1 MISNAKK
8 ALLAT
13 TVGVMALAGC
23 AQPPANSPHPVPVVP
38 GGNVG
43 ESGGVT
49 VQPPGVVPPPID
61 PGYWNFDCRFIAF
74 EAAIDSD
81 RLKSDG
87 KWTKGVPN
95 TTIGNLFLYD
105 EVLKDVYILNAAIAG
120 LDPWTFGKTVDGIT
134 DASDLNTLNPY
145 AFADGRILFEFDG
158 FIYYY
163 DIYSEERV
171 TVAFDGRLQKFGG
184 AQPAV
189 TGDGAAIA
197 YINHQGL
204 VVLKLLDG
212 DFYTKTRVL
221 TKIAAEAQ
229 FLGEVDFDF
238 KNKHDFKDGKNG
250 KDGKHGKDF
259 KDAKGVILDLDI
271 SDDGRWI
278 VVNIDGIL
286 HLYDVANPHLFQL
299 LPLSGGALAGL
310 TDRIGHVAISFDG
323 RLIAFTVS
331 SHPFDLYHN
340 RDERLLV
347 LDRATGYID
356 TVPYANL
363 GDSLDTDDFIADPIF
378 CGNQL
383 LFETYVGGAWKVW
396 KYDLDTELLRAMVI
410 LNNALGDVGVDV
422 KISDPILDP

>member
-1 MISNAKK
+1 MTLTAKR
-8 ALLAT
+8 ALFAAT
-13 TVGVMALAGC
+13 MSMMVLAGC
-23 AQPPANSPHPVPVVP
+23 AQPPANSPAPVVP
-38 GGNVG
+38 GGNSNP
-43 ESGGVT
+43 SGGVT
-49 VQPPGVVPPPID
+49 VQPPGAVPPPIPVD

-74 EAAIDSD
+74 EAAFSPKFH
-81 RLKSDG
+81 RVKKNG
-87 KWTKGVPN
+87 KYVDDFKTF
-95 TTIGNLFLYD
+95 GNLFLYD
-105 EVLKDVYILNAAIAG
+105 EVLKDVYILNGAIAG
-120 LDPWTFGKTVDGIT
+120 LDPWTGGKTVDGIT
-134 DASDLNTLNPY
+134 NARDLNTLNPY

-158 FIYYY
+158 YIYYY

-171 TVAFDGRLQKFGG
+171 TVAFDGRRNHFGG

-197 YINHQGL
+197 YINDQGL

-212 DFYTKTRVL
+212 DFYTKTRIL

-229 FLGEVDFDF
+229 FLGEIDV
-238 KNKHDFKDGKNG
+238 KD
-250 KDGKHGKDF
+250 HGKYG
-259 KDAKGVILDLDI
+259 KSAKGVILDLDI
-271 SDDGRWI
+271 SDDGRWL

-286 HLYDVANPHLFQL
+286 HLYDVVNPHLFQL
-299 LPLSGGALAGL
+299 LPLGGGALAGV
-310 TDRIGHVAISFDG
+310 TDQIGHVALSFDG
-323 RLIAFTVS
+323 RFVAFTVS
-331 SHPFDLYHN
+331 AKRGDLVHN
-340 RDERLLV
+340 RDDRLLV

-363 GDSLDTDDFIADPIF
+363 GDALDTNDFIADPIF

-383 LFETYVGGAWKVW
+383 LFETHVGGAWKVW

>member
-1 MISNAKK
+1 MISKTKK
-8 ALLAT
+8 ALFAAT
-13 TVGVMALAGC
+13 MSMVALAGC
-23 AQPPANSPHPVPVVP
+23 AQPPANSPGPVPVVD
-38 GGNVG
+38 GGNQNP
-43 ESGGVT
+43 SGGVT
-49 VQPPGVVPPPID
+49 VQPPGAVPPPIAE
-61 PGYWNFDCRFIAF
+61 PAYWNFDCRFIAF

-81 RLKSDG
+81 KLNSSG
-87 KWTKGVPN
+87 HWVSGVPN

-105 EVLKDVYILNAAIAG
+105 EVLKDVYIMNAAIAG
-120 LDPWTFGKTVDGIT
+120 LDPWTYGKTVDGIT
-134 DASDLNTLNPY
+134 DADDLNTLNPY
-145 AFADGRILFEFDG
+145 AFADGRILFEFGG

-171 TVAFDGRLQKFGG
+171 TVAFDGRLQHFGG

-189 TGDGAAIA
+189 TGDGAALV
-197 YINHQGL
+197 YINDQGL
-204 VVLKLLDG
+204 VVMKLLDG

-229 FLGEVDFDF
+229 FLGEV
-238 KNKHDFKDGKNG
+238 GKKG
-250 KDGKHGKDF
+250 HR
-259 KDAKGVILDLDI
+259 AKGVILDVDI

-310 TDRIGHVAISFDG
+310 TDRIGHVAINFDG
-323 RLIAFTVS
+323 RFIAFTIS
-331 SHPFDLYHN
+331 AKKHDLYHDT
-340 RDERLLV
+340 DERLLV

-363 GDSLDTDDFIADPIF
+363 GDLDTDDFIADPIF

-396 KYDLDTELLRAMVI
+396 KYDMDTELLRAMVI
-410 LNNALGDVGVDV
+410 LNNVLGDVGVDV

>member
-1 MISNAKK
+1 
-8 ALLAT
+8 
-13 TVGVMALAGC
+13 
-23 AQPPANSPHPVPVVP
+23 
-38 GGNVG
+38 
-43 ESGGVT
+43 VT
-49 VQPPGVVPPPID
+49 VQPPGEVPPPID
-61 PGYWNFDCRFIAF
+61 QGYWNFDCRFIAF
-74 EAAIDSD
+74 EAAIDSEK
-81 RLKSDG
+81 LEKSG
-87 KWTKGVPN
+87 YYREGVPN

-120 LDPWTFGKTVDGIT
+120 LDPWTYGKTVDGIT
-134 DASDLNTLNPY
+134 DADDLNTLNPY

-171 TVAFDGRLQKFGG
+171 TVAFDGRKQKFGG

-229 FLGEVDFDF
+229 FLGEEADEYGPD
-238 KNKHDFKDGKNG
+238 
-250 KDGKHGKDF
+250 
-259 KDAKGVILDLDI
+259 GVILDLDI
-271 SDDGRWI
+271 SDDGKWI

-299 LPLSGGALAGL
+299 LPLSGGALAGNV
-310 TDRIGHVAISFDG
+310 DRIGHVAISFDG
-323 RLIAFTVS
+323 RFIAFTVAAEKY
-331 SHPFDLYHN
+331 DLYHDT
-340 RDERLLV
+340 DERLLV

-363 GDSLDTDDFIADPIF
+363 GDMDSDDFIADPIF

-422 KISDPILDP
+422 KVSDPILDP

>member
-1 MISNAKK
+1 MTANAKRSLF
-8 ALLAT
+8 AAT
-13 TVGVMALAGC
+13 MSMMVLAGC
-23 AQPPANSPHPVPVVP
+23 AQPPANSPAPVVP

-43 ESGGVT
+43 GSGGDSVV
-49 VQPPGVVPPPID
+49 VQPPGTVPPPVD
-61 PGYWNFDCRFIAF
+61 TGYWNFDCRFIAF

-81 RLKSDG
+81 KLESG
-87 KWTKGVPN
+87 YHGVPN

-120 LDPWTFGKTVDGIT
+120 LDPWTYGKTVDGIT
-134 DASDLNTLNPY
+134 DADDLNTLNPY

-158 FIYYY
+158 SIYYY

-171 TVAFDGRLQKFGG
+171 EVAFDARKQKFGG

-189 TGDGAAIA
+189 TGDGAVIA
-197 YINHQGL
+197 YINNQGL

-229 FLGEVDFDF
+229 FLGEE
-238 KNKHDFKDGKNG
+238 KDEYGP
-250 KDGKHGKDF
+250 D
-259 KDAKGVILDLDI
+259 GVILDLDI
-271 SDDGRWI
+271 SDDGKWI
-278 VVNIDGIL
+278 VVNIDGLL
-286 HLYDVANPHLFQL
+286 HLYDVVNPHLFQL
-299 LPLSGGALAGL
+299 LPLGGGALAGNV
-310 TDRIGHVAISFDG
+310 DRIGHVAISFDG
-323 RLIAFTVS
+323 RFIAFTVN
-331 SHPFDLYHN
+331 SHKYDLYHD

-363 GDSLDTDDFIADPIF
+363 GDMDSDDFIADPIF

-422 KISDPILDP
+422 KVSDPILDP

>member
-1 MISNAKK
+1 MTAMAKK
-8 ALLAT
+8 SLVAAT
-13 TVGVMALAGC
+13 MSMMVLAGC
-23 AQPPANSPHPVPVVP
+23 AQPPSNSPSPAPVVDS
-38 GGNVG
+38 GNQNP
-43 ESGGVT
+43 SGGVT
-49 VQPPGVVPPPID
+49 VQPPGVVPVPI
-61 PGYWNFDCRFIAF
+61 PEPAYWNFDCRFIAF
-74 EAAIDSD
+74 EAAVSPKFNKKHKYGNYQNYKDD
-81 RLKSDG
+81 DV
-87 KWTKGVPN
+87 TF
-95 TTIGNLFLYD
+95 GNLFLYD
-105 EVLKDVYILNAAIAG
+105 EVLKDVYIMNGAIAG
-120 LDPWTFGKTVDGIT
+120 LDPWGHGKTVGGIS
-134 DASDLNTLNPY
+134 DARDLNTLNPY

-158 FIYYY
+158 AIYYY

-171 TVAFDGRLQKFGG
+171 TVAFDARKDKFGG

-197 YINHQGL
+197 YINNQGL

-229 FLGEVDFDF
+229 FLEEDPKYGR
-238 KNKHDFKDGKNG
+238 GI
-250 KDGKHGKDF
+250 
-259 KDAKGVILDLDI
+259 ILDLDI

-278 VVNIDGIL
+278 VVNIGGLL

-299 LPLSGGALAGL
+299 LPLSGSALAGNV
-310 TDRIGHVAISFDG
+310 DRIGHVAISFDG
-323 RLIAFTVS
+323 RFVAFTTS
-331 SHPFDLYHN
+331 SKPYDLVHN
-340 RDERLLV
+340 RDSRLLV

-363 GDSLDTDDFIADPIF
+363 GDALDTNDFIADPIF

-383 LFETYVGGAWKVW
+383 LFETFVGGAWKVW

-410 LNNALGDVGVDV
+410 LNNALGDKGIDV

>member
-1 MISNAKK
+1 MTAMTKK
-8 ALLAT
+8 AVLAAS
-13 TVGVMALAGC
+13 VSMMALAGC
-23 AQPPANSPHPVPVVP
+23 AQVPQATPNPGQNPQDQPIVINDPSKLKPA
-38 GGNVG
+38 GGAIAN
-43 ESGGVT
+43 
-49 VQPPGVVPPPID
+49 VPPPVD
-61 PGYWNFDCRFIAF
+61 TGYWNFDCRFIAF
-74 EAAIDSD
+74 EAAYSP
-81 RLKSDG
+81 RYAKG
-87 KWTKGVPN
+87 KYKKQGYN
-95 TTIGNLFLYD
+95 NTIGNLFLYD
-105 EVLKDVYILNAAIAG
+105 EVLKDVYILNGAIAG
-120 LDPWTFGKTVDGIT
+120 LDVYGYGKEVEGIT
-134 DASDLNTLNPY
+134 DARLLNTLNPY
-145 AFADGRILFEFDG
+145 AFADGRILFEFNG
-158 FIYYY
+158 YIYYY

-171 TVAFDGRLQKFGG
+171 TVAFDGRKNRFGG

-197 YINHQGL
+197 YINNQGL

-229 FLGEVDFDF
+229 FLGEEADEYGPD
-238 KNKHDFKDGKNG
+238 
-250 KDGKHGKDF
+250 
-259 KDAKGVILDLDI
+259 GVILDLDI
-271 SDDGRWI
+271 SDDGKWI

-299 LPLSGGALAGL
+299 LPLGGGALAGNR
-310 TDRIGHVAISFDG
+310 DRIGHVAISFDG
-323 RLIAFTVS
+323 RFVAFTVNS
-331 SHPFDLYHN
+331 DKYDLYHN

-383 LFETYVGGAWKVW
+383 LFETFVGGAWKVW

-410 LNNALGDVGVDV
+410 LNNALGDIGVDV

>member
-1 MISNAKK
+1 MSAMTKK
-8 ALLAT
+8 AVLAA
-13 TVGVMALAGC
+13 TVSMMALAGC
-23 AQPPANSPHPVPVVP
+23 TKGPLSPNPGNTAPNDLPIVITDPSQLKPAGSAPLNLPPVPV
-38 GGNVG
+38 
-43 ESGGVT
+43 
-49 VQPPGVVPPPID
+49 D

-74 EAAIDSD
+74 EAAYSPKFH
-81 RLKSDG
+81 RLKKNGRYVDDFE
-87 KWTKGVPN
+87 TF
-95 TTIGNLFLYD
+95 GNLFLYD

-120 LDPWTFGKTVDGIT
+120 LDPWTGGKTVDGIT
-134 DASDLNTLNPY
+134 NARDLNTLNPY

-171 TVAFDGRLQKFGG
+171 TVAFDGRKNCFGG

-197 YINHQGL
+197 YINNQGL

-229 FLGEVDFDF
+229 FLGEVDS
-238 KNKHDFKDGKNG
+238 KDYGKYG
-250 KDGKHGKDF
+250 

-271 SDDGRWI
+271 SDDGKWI

-286 HLYDVANPHLFQL
+286 HLYDVLNPHLFQL
-299 LPLSGGALAGL
+299 LPLGGGALAGV
-310 TDRIGHVAISFDG
+310 TDRIGHVALSFDG
-323 RLIAFTVS
+323 RFVAFTVS
-331 SHPFDLYHN
+331 AKQGDLVHN

-363 GDSLDTDDFIADPIF
+363 GDALDTNDFIADPIF
-378 CGNQL
+378 CGYQL
-383 LFETYVGGAWKVW
+383 LFETHVGGAWKVW
-396 KYDLDTELLRAMVI
+396 KYDLETELLRGLVI

>member
-1 MISNAKK
+1 MTMNTKRTLFA
-8 ALLAT
+8 AT
-13 TVGVMALAGC
+13 MSMMVLAGC
-23 AQPPANSPHPVPVVP
+23 AQPAPNSPAPAPVVP
-38 GGNVG
+38 GGNQNP
-43 ESGGVT
+43 SGGVT
-49 VQPPGVVPPPID
+49 VQPPGEVPPPID
-61 PGYWNFDCRFIAF
+61 QGYWNFDCRFIAF
-74 EAAIDSD
+74 EAAIDSEKLED
-81 RLKSDG
+81 SDYYYE
-87 KWTKGVPN
+87 GVPN

-120 LDPWTFGKTVDGIT
+120 LDPWTYGKTVDGIT
-134 DASDLNTLNPY
+134 DADDLNTLNPY

-158 FIYYY
+158 YIYYY

-171 TVAFDGRLQKFGG
+171 TVAFDGRKQYFGG

-197 YINHQGL
+197 YINNQGL

-229 FLGEVDFDF
+229 FLGEEADQYGPD
-238 KNKHDFKDGKNG
+238 
-250 KDGKHGKDF
+250 
-259 KDAKGVILDLDI
+259 GVILDLDI
-271 SDDGRWI
+271 SDDGKWI

-299 LPLSGGALAGL
+299 LPLSGDALAGNR
-310 TDRIGHVAISFDG
+310 DRIGHVAISFDG
-323 RLIAFTVS
+323 RFIAFTVAAEKY
-331 SHPFDLYHN
+331 DLYHDT
-340 RDERLLV
+340 DERLLV

-363 GDSLDTDDFIADPIF
+363 GDMDSDDFIADPIF

-396 KYDLDTELLRAMVI
+396 KYDMDTELLRAMVI

-422 KISDPILDP
+422 KVSDPILDP